1 MMAQFLQLLDP
12 QSQLAKKRCKGLKRM
27 RWGGSIVHSREV
39 AEEVKGNRLP
49 SLEETLAKL
58 STRPKNQKP
67 QKEVHLE
74 IMPTK
79 KVPNTPPS
87 EEGATTGVG

>member
-1 MMAQFLQLLDP
+1 
-12 QSQLAKKRCKGLKRM
+12 M

-58 STRPKNQKP
+58 STRKNKKP
-67 QKEVHLE
+67 QKEVHPE

-87 EEGATTGVG
+87 EEGAHAESPEHPDVG